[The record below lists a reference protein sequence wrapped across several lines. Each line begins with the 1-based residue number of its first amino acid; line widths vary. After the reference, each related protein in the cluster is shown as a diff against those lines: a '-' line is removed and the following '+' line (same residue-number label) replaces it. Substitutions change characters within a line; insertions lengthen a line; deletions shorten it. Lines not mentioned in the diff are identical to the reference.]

1 MKLAVSGSNDFHEIL
16 REQDLRQARDACSN
30 LVLPLAQ
37 VTDAKGQSAE
47 DEVSVYVK
55 AAVNMPPVADAGKD
69 IVSWFWFCYR
79 PM

>member
-1 MKLAVSGSNDFHEIL
+1 MLS
-16 REQDLRQARDACSN
+16 
-30 LVLPLAQ
+30 LAQ

-69 IVSWFWFCYR
+69 IVSWFWFYYG